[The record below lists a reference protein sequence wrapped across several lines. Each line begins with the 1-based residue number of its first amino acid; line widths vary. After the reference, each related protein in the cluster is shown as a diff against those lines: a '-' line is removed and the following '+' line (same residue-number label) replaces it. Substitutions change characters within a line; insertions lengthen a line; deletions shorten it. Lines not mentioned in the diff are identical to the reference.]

1 MLNARYLSK
10 KYKIKEKEAQ
20 IQLDIARKEAKGMG
34 KEKDDSFVED
44 IFKTLINWTE
54 SVALTPYRRQYESS
68 KSMKRMSEIIMSSSI
83 PQDMRPEQHNVS
95 DEDKEKAEKLKKQL
109 GIKQNK

>member
-20 IQLDIARKEAKGMG
+20 IQLEIATREAKGMG

-54 SVALTPYRRQYESS
+54 SSLVPY
-68 KSMKRMSEIIMSSSI
+68 KRKFGETIMSSSI